1 MKRKIFLGI
10 TLVFLSLFIFN
21 FKLIRYG
28 VEQLRG
34 QLHIVF
40 NAREVEDVLADST
53 VPDSIKQK
61 LLLIQEIK
69 KFAVDSIGLKPTKN
83 YSTYYDQKGKPVL
96 WVLTA
101 APPFKMKSYEW
112 HYPFL
117 GNLSY
122 KGFFDKQKGETEK
135 KIFDKQNF
143 DTDLSTVGGWST
155 LGWFRDPV
163 LSRMLRKSE
172 GALAELI
179 IHELT
184 HATIYVK
191 GNVEYNEN
199 LATFVGEKGAEK
211 FLQLKFKS
219 DSSKINNYLKQRE
232 DEEIFGNYM
241 LSSMDTLIELYKQLT
256 KTKLSLQ
263 QKYAAKY
270 NKIASLLAGVK
281 NLPLH
286 NKKKYEWN
294 FFSDPLPNNTYFLSY
309 SNYRKKQ
316 TVFETTLTGK
326 CAGNLK
332 LFVHSQKV
340 LINKPFE

>member
-1 MKRKIFLGI
+1 MKRNIFLG
-10 TLVFLSLFIFN
+10 LSFLLLILFISNYKIIF
-21 FKLIRYG
+21 YG
-28 VEQLRG
+28 IEQLRG

-40 NAREVEDVLADST
+40 SATEIEDVLNDAS

-83 YSTYYDQKGKPVL
+83 YSTFYDQKGKPVL

-101 APPFKMKSYEW
+101 SPRFAMKSHTW

-122 KGFFDKQKGETEK
+122 KGFFEKEKGEKEMEAL
-135 KIFDKQNF
+135 IASGF
-143 DTDLSTVGGWST
+143 DTDLSAVGGWST

-163 LSRMLRKSE
+163 LSKMLRKSD

-184 HATIYVK
+184 HATIYIAN
-191 GNVEYNEN
+191 NVEYNEN
-199 LATFVGEKGAEK
+199 LATFVGEKGAEN
-211 FLQLKFKS
+211 FLTSKFKN
-219 DSSKINNYLKQRE
+219 DPVKIISYLQQRA
-232 DEEIFGNYM
+232 DEEIFGNYIV
-241 LSSMDTLIELYKQLT
+241 SAIDTLSVFYKTLE
-256 KTKLSLQ
+256 KTNPAAQEKHL
-263 QKYAAKY
+263 AKY
-270 NKIASLLAGVK
+270 RKIASILLGVK

-286 NKKKYEWN
+286 KKEKYMWD
-294 FFSDPLPNNTYFLSY
+294 FSNEPLPNNTWFLSY

-316 TVFETTLTGK
+316 TEFEKFYADSCARDLKIFVQKQKISQTTK
-326 CAGNLK
+326 
-332 LFVHSQKV
+332 
-340 LINKPFE
+340 